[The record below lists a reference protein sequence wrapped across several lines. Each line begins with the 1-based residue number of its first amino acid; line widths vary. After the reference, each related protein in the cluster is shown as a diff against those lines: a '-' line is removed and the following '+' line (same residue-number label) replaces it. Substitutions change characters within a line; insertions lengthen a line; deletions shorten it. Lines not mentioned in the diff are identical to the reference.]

1 MQLGLLEQPIDPT
14 LPSRRSMVARQPAP
28 DETRASASAATSHNA
43 PATSAFVVTTGVK
56 TGVRKRLSA
65 ASPLPPP
72 PAALVPPTPAPP
84 AATPQGGPSD
94 ARAQRVQRECDL
106 RAMLGNSGGGIR
118 AERHGPVAAP
128 SEPLRP
134 PRDTTLVEVVDEV
147 LSRPP
152 SAVAASA
159 ARAATAV
166 PLVNNLEKLLGDE
179 LQAFDADVAVSR
191 LFKVSGYEKAST
203 IERLTTAIEALPR
216 LLLVLKLYLP
226 LRVRVTA
233 MLMRRRDDDNEL
245 YLCLDVLRGVFA
257 RTLIMPADAWLTSF
271 CNVVNSHYNIVPA
284 AFAVLLYAHAPTKAT
299 LQVVYDVFRFTV
311 SDSEIRKVLLAHS
324 KESYIK

>member
-1 MQLGLLEQPIDPT
+1 M
-14 LPSRRSMVARQPAP
+14 
-28 DETRASASAATSHNA
+28 
-43 PATSAFVVTTGVK
+43 
-56 TGVRKRLSA
+56 
-65 ASPLPPP
+65 
-72 PAALVPPTPAPP
+72 
-84 AATPQGGPSD
+84 
-94 ARAQRVQRECDL
+94 
-106 RAMLGNSGGGIR
+106 
-118 AERHGPVAAP
+118 
-128 SEPLRP
+128 
-134 PRDTTLVEVVDEV
+134 
-147 LSRPP
+147 
-152 SAVAASA
+152 
-159 ARAATAV
+159 
-166 PLVNNLEKLLGDE
+166 
-179 LQAFDADVAVSR
+179 
-191 LFKVSGYEKAST
+191 
-203 IERLTTAIEALPR
+203 
-216 LLLVLKLYLP
+216 LKLYLP